1 MNRGQPQQPFP
12 QASDF
17 LKQTNYDAILN
28 YTRKSITDSYGEL
41 TDKTDKRLQGVL
53 NHYMKE
59 VAKQNPGKKVQELN
73 RETIRETLT
82 SMEGWLRRGGES
94 TPTTS
99 EIYRQPE
106 STDRLYSN
114 VGAQLI
120 NQQKERSLVMNAPAI
135 KPDFRDK
142 VEEDVIDP
150 MQLFEKARL
159 AREKEGMMKPAV
171 SKPDLVLR
179 DDSPEYKVPQN
190 LPQDVIIR
198 QQDVT
203 KYKEVEYNI
212 FLNSGDRNWIQNTS
226 ENRYEF
232 SINFNVANNTNTFPM
247 SPSVQERFRNIVRIE
262 TVKVVVP
269 LESLDT
275 IVQVASALS
284 YSSAPVVSVLS
295 YQYVALRIAELNTNG
310 FGTNSKLDNSFA
322 IMHQDTQ
329 WVSDSSTASANRGFA
344 SLTPK
349 YLKCQKI
356 YAPTPLGSLQKLSIR
371 IENPTGNTLSAVSD
385 VQKIQQIVFSSDLQT
400 FTGNNSQSTLYITAP
415 GTEATPGT
423 ATSTTTTTN
432 EYIFIQCST
441 WFSKWQLN
449 YPDKIV
455 ISNFVV
461 GGTSTLASVD
471 FTNFITRAE
480 GHYVVGLA
488 YSGGTAGTTVTDGQN
503 ANGFSNW
510 VIIRNRFNDP
520 TLTSSYNY
528 PSGITV
534 PYLSRQYFGGTAAT
548 EIALGIQLYGASS
561 TQTSI
566 GSSAALLNLNH
577 QTHVVLRIVTREMD
591 GASNLRPDNTN

>member
-1 MNRGQPQQPFP
+1 MNRGQPQQSFP
-12 QASDF
+12 QPSDF
-17 LKQTNYDAILN
+17 LKQGNYDALLN
-28 YTRKSITDSYGEL
+28 YTRKSIADSQGEL
-41 TDKTDKRLQGVL
+41 TDKTDRRLQSVL

-59 VAKQNPGKKVQELN
+59 VAKQNPGKKIQELN

-94 TPTTS
+94 VPTNGDM
-99 EIYRQPE
+99 YRQPE
-106 STDRLYSN
+106 TERLYSN
-114 VGAQLI
+114 VGTQLAS
-120 NQQKERSLVMNAPAI
+120 QQKERSLVVGAPAI

-150 MQLFEKARL
+150 MALFEKARL
-159 AREKEGMMKPAV
+159 AREKEGMMKPA

-198 QQDVT
+198 QQDIT

-212 FLNSGDRNWIQNTS
+212 FLNSGDRNWILNTT

-232 SINFNVANNTNTFPM
+232 SINFNVANNANTFPI

-269 LESLDT
+269 LESLET
-275 IVQVASALS
+275 ILQVAAGSPPVYATNPIVSA
-284 YSSAPVVSVLS
+284 LS

-329 WVSDSSTASANRGFA
+329 WVSDSSAASANRGYA

-371 IENPTGNTLSAVSD
+371 IENPTGSTLSQTSD
-385 VQKIQQIVFSSDLQT
+385 VQGITQIVFSSDLT
-400 FTGNNSQSTLYITAP
+400 AYNSAAIQSTLYITAP
-415 GTEATPGT
+415 GTQASPGT
-423 ATSTTTTTN
+423 VTASNATTN
-432 EYIFIQCST
+432 EYVFIRCT
-441 WFSKWQLN
+441 NWFSKWQVN

-461 GGTSTLASVD
+461 GGTATGASID
-471 FTNFITRAE
+471 FTNWITRSE

-488 YSGGTAGTTVTDGQN
+488 FSSGAAGTVTTDGQN
-503 ANGFSNW
+503 VNGFSNW
-510 VIIRNRFNDP
+510 VIIKNRFNDP
-520 TLTSSYNY
+520 TLTASYRY
-528 PSGITV
+528 PSSSAI
-534 PYLSRQYFGGTAAT
+534 PYLTRQYFGGSVTTEITLGATLYGATSNQVTAAT
-548 EIALGIQLYGASS
+548 N
-561 TQTSI
+561 
-566 GSSAALLNLNH
+566 AALLNLNH
-577 QTHVVLRIVTREMD
+577 QTHIVLRVVCREMD